1 MSKRNY
7 DKKPCIRVS
16 GQAFEGWDAI
26 LNRIRKDPGSG
37 KIVVVDCYTGICYEE
52 LLTQLKT
59 LPHSLL
65 VLTPHLFRDEDAI
78 LAMTKPFVTDDPLF
92 GYMTKLRIAD
102 YFDTE
107 KLQVAREQIT
117 RHEGTVLVL
126 GCGAGAVVEGDLV
139 IYADMPRWELQ
150 QRMRKKTVQGLGVS
164 DGDKP
169 FATQYKR
176 GLFNDWKVLDQHKQ
190 TLYDKVHYWLDT
202 TNAGAPVLIDRN
214 TFLSGMAKAA
224 GSPFRVVPFF
234 DPAPWGGQWMKEAFG
249 LDPDAVNYGWCF
261 DCVPEENSL
270 LFCINETLF
279 ETPAI
284 NLVFIQSKALLGE
297 RVLARF
303 GKEFPIRFD
312 FLDTMDGGNLSL
324 QVHPTRAFAQE
335 HFGIAYT
342 QDESYYLLDAKEDA
356 FVYLG
361 MKTGADPGQMLQE
374 LDAAQSGSGR
384 PFDADRY
391 VNKIPAKKHDHFL
404 IPAGTVHCSGKDAM
418 VLEISATP
426 FLYTFKLWDWDR
438 LGLDGLPRPI
448 NISRGREVI
457 NAEADAGFAA
467 RELINRFEVVQAGK
481 GWVQERTG
489 LHESQF
495 IETFRHTFQ
504 TAVVHYTNGSVNVL
518 NLVEGDAVIVE
529 GLQHEFEPLV
539 VHYAETFII
548 PAAVTAYSVRPYGAG
563 PGATCV
569 TMKACIKEA

>member
-7 DKKPCIRVS
+7 DKKPSIRVS
-16 GQAFEGWDAI
+16 GQASEGWDAI
-26 LNRIRKDPGSG
+26 LKRIQEDPRFRKT
-37 KIVVVDCYTGICYEE
+37 IVIDCYTGILYEE
-52 LLTQLKT
+52 LVAQVKI

-65 VLTPHLFRDEDAI
+65 VLTPALFKEEAAI
-78 LAMTKPFVTDDPLF
+78 LAMTKPYVTDDPLF
-92 GYMTKLRIAD
+92 GYMTKLRMAD
-102 YFDTE
+102 YFDPE
-107 KLQVAREQIT
+107 KLQAAREQIA
-117 RHEGTVLVL
+117 RHEGTVLVV
-126 GCGAGAVVEGDLV
+126 GCGAGAVVEGNLT

-150 QRMRKKTVQGLGVS
+150 LRMRKKSVQGLGVS
-164 DGDKP
+164 NGDKS

-190 TLYDKVHYWLDT
+190 TLYDKVNYWLDT
-202 TNAGAPVLIDRN
+202 TKAGAPVLIDNN

-234 DPAPWGGQWMKEAFG
+234 DPAPWGGQWMKEAFD
-249 LDPDAVNYGWCF
+249 LDPAAVNYGWCF

-270 LFCINETLF
+270 LLEVGGTLF

-284 NLVFIQSKALLGE
+284 NLVFIKSNALLGE
-297 RVLARF
+297 RVVARF

-324 QVHPTRAFAQE
+324 QVHPTRAFAKE
-335 HFGIAYT
+335 HFGIDYT
-342 QDESYYLLDAKEDA
+342 QDESYYLLDAKENA

-361 MKTGADPGQMLQE
+361 MKTGADTGQMLQE
-374 LDAAQSGSGR
+374 LDAAQNGSGR
-384 PFDADRY
+384 SFDADRF

-438 LGLDGLPRPI
+438 PGLDGRPRPI

-457 NAEADAGFAA
+457 NAAADADFAA
-467 RELINRFEVVQAGK
+467 RELTNRFEVVKAGK

-495 IETFRHTFQ
+495 IETFRDTFQ
-504 TAVVHYTNGSVNVL
+504 TAVVHHTNGSVNVL
-518 NLVEGDAVIVE
+518 NLVEGDAIIVE
-529 GLQHEFEPLV
+529 GLQNEFEPLV

-548 PAAVTAYSVRPYGAG
+548 PAAVAAYSIRPYGAE

-569 TMKACIKEA
+569 TMKACVKEA